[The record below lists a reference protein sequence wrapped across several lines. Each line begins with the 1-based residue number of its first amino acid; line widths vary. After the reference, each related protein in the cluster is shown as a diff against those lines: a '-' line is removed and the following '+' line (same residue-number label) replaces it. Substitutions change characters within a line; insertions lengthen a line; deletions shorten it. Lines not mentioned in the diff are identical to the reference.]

1 MTSLESH
8 GAAAAAERIEEALLC
23 IASGVLKRS
32 EISSCEDLFKTYGMQ
47 SLTALRV
54 VVAARAQ
61 DIALSIADLYQ
72 HRTVCA
78 VARYLAGL
86 VAEVGNAAAPSG
98 RCGGDCAT

>member
-8 GAAAAAERIEEALLC
+8 AAAAAVERIENALLC
-23 IASGVLKRS
+23 IASGVLKRA
-32 EISSCEDLFKTYGMQ
+32 EISSREDLFKTYGMQ

-61 DIALSIADLYQ
+61 DIALSIVDLYQ

-78 VARYLAGL
+78 VARHLAGPA
-86 VAEVGNAAAPSG
+86 AEVGNAAPSG
-98 RCGGDCAT
+98 RCGGGSVT